1 MMIERV
7 NELVDVMLHGDQDEV
22 ELQQVEAVLDAR
34 RLNRGN
40 FPGSRWDSWEGSVT
54 GTVP

>member
-22 ELQQVEAVLDAR
+22 ELQQVEAVLEEAR
-34 RLNRGN
+34 KGDKQIQEAAIE
-40 FPGSRWDSWEGSVT
+40 PKS
-54 GTVP
+54 